1 MFDGVEVS
9 EGRRSQ
15 RNQWVALLMRGGN
28 CTFLDKVRR
37 AEEAGAAAVLIGN
50 FLPNEVC
57 RVVYYAISTVRI
69 SREFMDADS
78 RCRFLKIVLNT

>member
-1 MFDGVEVS
+1 LNIVGITQQSLKKMVPTLHSVFDGVEVS

-57 RVVYYAISTVRI
+57 RVVYSA
-69 SREFMDADS
+69 MDSAS
-78 RCRFLKIVLNT
+78 